1 MPNIA
6 TLNPAQADAATQQT
20 LNALKAKLGVLP
32 NMFLTMAHAPAALQ
46 AYVALSGALGAGKLN
61 AKQREQI
68 ALAVGQQNQ
77 CGYCVAAH
85 TVIGGMVK
93 LTADEV
99 RQARGATAPNAHDAA
114 LVGLAKR
121 ITETQGNL
129 ASGELARF
137 KAAGVTDAEVL
148 EVIANVALN
157 VYTNYVN
164 HIAGTEIDFPVV
176 DLKAAA

>member
-1 MPNIA
+1 MPHIP
-6 TLNPAQADAATQQT
+6 TVNPALTDAATQQT
-20 LNALKAKLGVLP
+20 LQALKAKLGVLP
-32 NMFLTMAHAPAALQ
+32 NMFLTLANAPAALQ
-46 AYVALSGALGAGKLN
+46 SYVALSGALGAGKLN

-93 LTADEV
+93 LSGEEI
-99 RQARGATAPNAHDAA
+99 RQARAATAPNAHDAA
-114 LVGLAKR
+114 IVGLARR

-129 ASGELARF
+129 DTGELARA
-137 KAAGVTDAEVL
+137 KAAGVTDGEVL

-157 VYTNYVN
+157 IYTNYVN
-164 HIAGTEIDFPVV
+164 HIAATEIDFPEV
-176 DLKAAA
+176 DLQAAA

>member
-1 MPNIA
+1 MPNIP
-6 TLNPAQADAATQQT
+6 TVNPAHTDAATQQT

-32 NMFLTMAHAPAALQ
+32 NMFLTLANAPAALQ
-46 AYVALSGALGAGKLN
+46 SYVALSGALSAGKLN

-93 LTADEV
+93 LSAEEI
-99 RQARGATAPNAHDAA
+99 RQARGATAPDAHDAA
-114 LVGLAKR
+114 LIGLAKR

-129 ASGELARF
+129 DAGELARA
-137 KAAGVTDAEVL
+137 KAAGVTDGEVL
-148 EVIANVALN
+148 EVIGNVALN
-157 VYTNYVN
+157 VFTNYVN
-164 HIAGTEIDFPVV
+164 HIAATEIDFPRV

>member
-1 MPNIA
+1 MPNIP
-6 TLNPAQADAATQQT
+6 TIHPAHADAATQQT

-32 NMFLTMAHAPAALQ
+32 NMFLTMANAPAALQ

-68 ALAVGQQNQ
+68 ALAVGQQNE

-93 LTADEV
+93 LSADEV
-99 RQARGATAPNAHDAA
+99 RQAREGTAPNEHDAA
-114 LVGLAKR
+114 LAALAKR
-121 ITETQGNL
+121 ITKTQGNL
-129 ASGELARF
+129 LAGELERF
-137 KAAGVTDAEVL
+137 KSAGVTDAEVL

-157 VYTNYVN
+157 IYTNYVN